1 MIDKEAI
8 LAELNSND
16 VELGLYR
23 ESLDP
28 RSEQRDDARSAL
40 ATMVG
45 SSTSESYISSSPLPG
60 LCDHRPVPGAVSTGK

>member
-28 RSEQRDDARSAL
+28 RSAQRDARSAL